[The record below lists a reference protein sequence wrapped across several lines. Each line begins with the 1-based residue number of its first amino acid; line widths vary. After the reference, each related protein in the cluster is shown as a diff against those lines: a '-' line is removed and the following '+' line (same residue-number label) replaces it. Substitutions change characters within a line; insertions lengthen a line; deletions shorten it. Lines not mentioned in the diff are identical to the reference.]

1 MLKSPF
7 PENIAFAEARISEV
21 NKQDSKNSRNLE
33 FLAGRLAAARSLG
46 LDPAK
51 SSIEKDPRGA
61 PIWPE
66 GIVGSIAHTREIAVA
81 ATGSTADYKAIGL
94 DLEEISR
101 FTDPK
106 LDERICRPAELAWV
120 RAVIGKE
127 QELRRAAIFSGKE
140 AIYKAWAPV
149 VGRRIGFLEAE
160 IDCSKF
166 PRCTAKLNGTTELVL
181 SYVVEGELVVAGA
194 FVACS

>member
-21 NKQDSKNSRNLE
+21 VRDHSSNSRNME
-33 FLAGRLAAARSLG
+33 FLAGRLAAARALG
-46 LDPAK
+46 LDPTK
-51 SSIEKDPRGA
+51 SVIEKDPRGA

-81 ATGSTADYKAIGL
+81 AIGSTANYRAIGL
-94 DLEEISR
+94 DLEVISR

-106 LDERICRPAELAWV
+106 LDERICVPSELAWV
-120 RAVIGKE
+120 RAATDKE
-127 QELRRAAIFSGKE
+127 QELRRAVIFSGKE

-149 VGRRIGFLEAE
+149 VKRRIGFLEAE
-160 IDCSKF
+160 IDCSNF
-166 PRCTAKLNGTTELVL
+166 PRCTARLNGTTELAL
-181 SYVVEGELVVAGA
+181 SFVVEGELVVAGA
-194 FVACS
+194 WQL